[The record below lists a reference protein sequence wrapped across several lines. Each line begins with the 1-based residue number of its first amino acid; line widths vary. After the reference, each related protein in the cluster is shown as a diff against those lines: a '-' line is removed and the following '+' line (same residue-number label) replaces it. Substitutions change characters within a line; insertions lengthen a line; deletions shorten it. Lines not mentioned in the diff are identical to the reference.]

1 MKKVIYILAVATSL
15 LAGTIFTGCQLT
27 PSTPEEEAAQA
38 KVDSAKLELKAA
50 QKAATAEEWEAF
62 KTESEQK
69 IRTNE
74 LSIADF
80 KDRMS
85 TSEHQ
90 FDALFIEKID
100 KLEQQNKDMK
110 ARIDNY
116 EKRQSDWASFK
127 SEFNHDLD
135 ELGTALKDLLVDNN
149 NKK

>member
-1 MKKVIYILAVATSL
+1 MNKVIYPLAIALVLTAV
-15 LAGTIFTGCQLT
+15 IFTGCNTT
-27 PSTPEEEAAQA
+27 PTTPEVEDARS

-62 KTESEQK
+62 KTESETK
-69 IRTNE
+69 IRINE

-85 TSEHQ
+85 ASARKS
-90 FDALFIEKID
+90 DALYLEKID

-116 EKRQSDWASFK
+116 EKRRSDWASFK
-127 SEFNHDLD
+127 SEFNHDMD
-135 ELGTALKDLLVDNN
+135 ELGTALKDILVN